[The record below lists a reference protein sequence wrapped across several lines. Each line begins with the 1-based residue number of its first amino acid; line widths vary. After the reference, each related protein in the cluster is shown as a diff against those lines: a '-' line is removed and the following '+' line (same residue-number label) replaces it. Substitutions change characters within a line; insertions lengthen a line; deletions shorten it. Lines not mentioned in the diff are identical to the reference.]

1 MVRIDAV
8 FNIGKTITKSL
19 SQATKNTTVNN
30 AILDSANTFSNGISR
45 TNKVYLNMIDNIP
58 VKGIKKEE
66 EPIWDM
72 LKTAMYDL
80 LGKTKG
86 KATLPKEI
94 RFEYYQARKHP
105 IVMLENIMKA
115 GENANILKSA
125 GMYKTRNE
133 VAKMTI
139 QEQFKY
145 LQDIFKSPNV
155 SKHITIPE
163 NTALITTPNYVFHHE
178 LGHINHNKLISDDI
192 FNMLRSQ
199 QKISEWQNNKKIQ
212 EVCSRVSG
220 YSSQQPIEFVA
231 EVYSGLSSGCLEF
244 I

>member
-19 SQATKNTTVNN
+19 SQVTKNTTVNN
-30 AILDSANTFSNGISR
+30 AILDSANTFSNGISDNVMHINR
-45 TNKVYLNMIDNIP
+45 DYFENIDNNIQ
-58 VKGIKKEE
+58 EN
-66 EPIWDM
+66 
-72 LKTAMYDL
+72 LKQFIDL
-80 LGKTKG
+80 GLITKDKTGKYKIADYLRNS
-86 KATLPKEI
+86 KSEI
-94 RFEYYQARKHP
+94 FEKRLNEYSTDWSLDYKFKFHRTSMNYYANLTYQARKHP

-125 GMYKTRNE
+125 GIYKTRNE

-192 FNMLRSQ
+192 FNMLRS
-199 QKISEWQNNKKIQ
+199 
-212 EVCSRVSG
+212 
-220 YSSQQPIEFVA
+220 
-231 EVYSGLSSGCLEF
+231 
-244 I
+244 